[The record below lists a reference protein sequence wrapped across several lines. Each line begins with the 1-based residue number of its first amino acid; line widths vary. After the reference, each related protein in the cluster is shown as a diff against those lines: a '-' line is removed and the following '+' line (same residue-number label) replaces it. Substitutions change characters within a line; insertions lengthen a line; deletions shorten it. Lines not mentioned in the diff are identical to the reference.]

1 MCLIIACGEML
12 GGLPAF
18 EIAVQ
23 PTGFVVCFV
32 CFCTLGE
39 IRYISTG
46 MTIALR
52 MDGGIIRRPNVS
64 DSSLA
69 FSEHW
74 YLVVLFPLALEAFPT
89 LSHTLYTVSLRL
101 LCALLSFLWI
111 VMSLYI
117 LINIWCCI
125 SHCKKLAH
133 YVLPINSWKPL
144 QSNHSLHDC
153 LITKPRGMFGLRK
166 TILLLIC
173 VRSHSSDVL
182 KNDYMITWLHH
193 KKRSYN
199 SSLFFL
205 IFHETL
211 LSGQHY

>member
-1 MCLIIACGEML
+1 
-12 GGLPAF
+12 
-18 EIAVQ
+18 
-23 PTGFVVCFV
+23 
-32 CFCTLGE
+32 
-39 IRYISTG
+39 

-111 VMSLYI
+111 VMYSLRFTAVSLYI

-125 SHCKKLAH
+125 SHCKKVSA
-133 YVLPINSWKPL
+133 LPDRCISVVQHFLFKMVVDSIPGNFLLSTTKYFTTTT
-144 QSNHSLHDC
+144 HC
-153 LITKPRGMFGLRK
+153 MIVLITKPRGMFGLCK

-173 VRSHSSDVL
+173 VRSHSSDV
-182 KNDYMITWLHH
+182 
-193 KKRSYN
+193 
-199 SSLFFL
+199 
-205 IFHETL
+205 E
-211 LSGQHY
+211 